1 MSMPQIEPHMS
12 VDEIRELI
20 FQLPP
25 KELLKIA
32 EEIEERAETIA
43 MMQFAETVFQEWN
56 EPGEDIYDA
65 EA

>member
-1 MSMPQIEPHMS
+1 MPQLVLDMS
-12 VDEIRELI
+12 AEEIMALL

-25 KELLKIA
+25 GDFMKIA
-32 EEIEERAETIA
+32 EEIEERAATIGLMQLSETC
-43 MMQFAETVFQEWN
+43 FQEWN

>member
-1 MSMPQIEPHMS
+1 MAITHMS
-12 VDEIRELI
+12 TEEIKALI

-32 EEIEERAETIA
+32 EEIEERAETIG
-43 MMQFAETVFQEWN
+43 MMQLSETGFQEWN
-56 EPGEDIYDA
+56 EPGENIYDG